1 MTMEVDVAKLVYSAI
16 ASLDGY
22 VEDKSGDIDWAAP
35 DEQVHAFLNDLERP
49 IGTYLYGRRMYE
61 TMASWE
67 TVSTGAEQA
76 AVSRDFAELW
86 RAAEKIVYSRT
97 LQTAS
102 SARTRIEREFDP
114 AAIRKLKESAAR
126 DITVGGAQLAGEA
139 MAAGLVDECHLFLHP
154 ILVGGGKRALPD
166 GVRVRL
172 ELLDE
177 HRFRSGVVHLHYGVR
192 SAAAN

>member
-1 MTMEVDVAKLVYSAI
+1 MEVDVAKLVYTAI

-22 VEDKSGDIDWAAP
+22 VEDKTGKFEWAAP
-35 DEQVHAFLNDLERP
+35 DEEVHAFVNDLERP

-67 TVSTGAEQA
+67 TVGTGAERD
-76 AVSRDFAELW
+76 AVSGDFAELW
-86 RAAEKIVYSRT
+86 RAAEKVVYSRT

-102 SARTRIEREFDP
+102 TARTRIEREFDP
-114 AAIRKLKESAAR
+114 AAIRKLKESATR
-126 DITVGGAQLAGEA
+126 DITVGGAQLAGAA
-139 MAAGLVDECHLFLHP
+139 MAADLVEECHLLLYP

-166 GVRVRL
+166 GLRVRL

-177 HRFRSGVVHLHYGVR
+177 RRFRSGVVHLHYGVR